1 MAVSA
6 NTLAVTASTLK
17 EQFMAKSIDLTT
29 YQSSVT
35 NQVASAVTNNETF
48 KDIANTDAFD
58 TIYAVISHAK
68 TSTAD
73 TPDDVKKAKT
83 AK

>member
-1 MAVSA
+1 MAVAA
-6 NTLAVTASTLK
+6 NTLSQTASTLK
-17 EQFMAKSIDLTT
+17 EQFMAKSIDLAT

-35 NQVASAVTNNETF
+35 SQVASQVAGNETF
-48 KDIANTDAFD
+48 KQIANADAID

-73 TPDDVKKAKT
+73 TPNEVKKTK
-83 AK
+83 